1 MINNSPL
8 TTIICV
14 GIVIFVYSLTLKGLN
29 NRRTKQMKFHCSKCN
44 NTVEVTK
51 TTMTVKDGKVVYPE
65 TVCNCGEQMKDVTKF
80 EGFGSAIMR
89 PGGKVRGKR

>member
-14 GIVIFVYSLTLKGLN
+14 GIVIFVYDLILKRVN
-29 NRRTKQMKFHCSKCN
+29 NKRTICMKFHCSKCN

-51 TTMTVKDGKVVYPE
+51 TTMTVKDGKIVYPE
-65 TVCNCGEQMKDVTKF
+65 TVCNCGYLMKDVTEF
-80 EGFGSAIMR
+80 EGFGGIIKRA
-89 PGGKVRGKR
+89 GGKVRGKR

>member
-1 MINNSPL
+1 
-8 TTIICV
+8 
-14 GIVIFVYSLTLKGLN
+14 
-29 NRRTKQMKFHCSKCN
+29 
-44 NTVEVTK
+44 
-51 TTMTVKDGKVVYPE
+51 MTVKDGKVVYPE